1 MTTAIHRFRI
11 AALTLLCVAALAM
24 PTLAQ
29 MSPART
35 ATATIGGKTLRIQY
49 SAPSVRGRQIFG
61 PGGLLSQDPTYPVWR
76 AGANDATTL
85 RTDAAL
91 DLGGLRVPAGTYSL
105 YVVVSNPDAWELV
118 VNRQTGQSGLEYN
131 ARQDVGRV
139 RMTMTKPAAP
149 IEMLAY
155 TLRETG
161 PGRGELTLA
170 WEQRVA
176 TVAFTVR

>member
-1 MTTAIHRFRI
+1 MTSATGRSRLLS
-11 AALTLLCVAALAM
+11 LTLLSVVALAM

-61 PGGLLSQDPTYPVWR
+61 ADGLLSRDPTYPVWR

-85 RTDAAL
+85 TTAADL

-105 YVVVSNPDAWELV
+105 YVVVANPDAWELV
-118 VNRQTGQSGLEYN
+118 VNRQTGQSGLEYDV
-131 ARQDVGRV
+131 RRDVGRV
-139 RMTMTKPAAP
+139 KMAMTRPPTPV
-149 IEMLAY
+149 ETLTY
-155 TLRETG
+155 TVRETG
-161 PGRGELTLA
+161 AGRGELTLA

-176 TVAFTVR
+176 TVAFAVR